1 MFQPRSIRF
10 QPRMKCS
17 QSWLTLQELKINE
30 TPTVLRKY
38 MYGLTGTVLR
48 WFESYIRERSRKVIL
63 GKAESNPQLIKTGV
77 AQGSVLGPL
86 LFILYFAPLE
96 DVIRSHG
103 LDCMMYAD
111 DSQLYIT
118 FNPDHRHS
126 AIINLEQSINDIQSF
141 FLENRLSNNNPS
153 KTEIVH
159 FYSRFSNRDPIS
171 DINMNQHCISITGEA
186 RNLGI
191 IFDKHLTMSGHVNNL
206 CRTASLAIR
215 NMGRI
220 RKYLDQ
226 PSTERLVHAFVT
238 SKLDYCNSVLYGLP
252 AKQLSKL

>member
-1 MFQPRSIRF
+1 MIH
-10 QPRMKCS
+10 
-17 QSWLTLQELKINE
+17 
-30 TPTVLRKY
+30 
-38 MYGLTGTVLR
+38 
-48 WFESYIRERSRKVIL
+48 

-86 LFILYFAPLE
+86 LVTLYFAPLE
-96 DVIRSHG
+96 DVIRPHG

-141 FLENRLSNNNPS
+141 FLENRFSNNPS

-159 FYSRFSNRDPIS
+159 FYSRFSNRAPIS
-171 DINMNQHCISITGEA
+171 GINMNQHRISISGET
-186 RNLGI
+186 RNLGVT
-191 IFDKHLTMSGHVNNL
+191 FDKHLAMSGHVNNL
-206 CRTASLAIR
+206 CRTPTLAIR
-215 NMGRI
+215 NIGRI

-226 PSTERLVHAFVT
+226 PRTERLVHAFVS

-252 AKQLSKL
+252 ATH

>member
-1 MFQPRSIRF
+1 M
-10 QPRMKCS
+10 
-17 QSWLTLQELKINE
+17 
-30 TPTVLRKY
+30 
-38 MYGLTGTVLR
+38 
-48 WFESYIRERSRKVIL
+48 IL

-111 DSQLYIT
+111 NSQLYIT

-141 FLENRLSNNNPS
+141 FLENRLRNNPS

-159 FYSRFSNRDPIS
+159 FYSHFSNRASIS
-171 DINMNQHCISITGEA
+171 GINMNQH
-186 RNLGI
+186 GI
-191 IFDKHLTMSGHVNNL
+191 IDQWRSTQSW
-206 CRTASLAIR
+206 S
-215 NMGRI
+215 
-220 RKYLDQ
+220 YL
-226 PSTERLVHAFVT
+226 
-238 SKLDYCNSVLYGLP
+238 
-252 AKQLSKL
+252 